1 MLLPADLIQRARAQ
15 ALCQWLHCDFLL
27 YYKYYALIVNQK
39 RCFYRQLYGI
49 TAAES
54 RVIVQ
59 DYKMRCRGGISAEKN
74 KQHRVAVLLSVL
86 KSASFI
92 AEHAGANRVRPKVSC
107 SNAFS
112 GIIWGGCLCNR
123 DIFYLP
129 TLNKRRRLPQGY
141 RICFCFWCSSRD
153 RTRYKLHP

>member
-1 MLLPADLIQRARAQ
+1 M
-15 ALCQWLHCDFLL
+15 
-27 YYKYYALIVNQK
+27 YQK

-59 DYKMRCRGGISAEKN
+59 DYKMRCGGGKKSVRGEKN

-112 GIIWGGCLCNR
+112 GIIWGGYLCSQDN
-123 DIFYLP
+123 L
-129 TLNKRRRLPQGY
+129 
-141 RICFCFWCSSRD
+141 
-153 RTRYKLHP
+153 